1 MTIYGRKVKT
11 QKLDF
16 FQTMECKECKRA
28 GSWRAIK
35 SFKQFTV
42 NFIPLFKYSK
52 KYYIETTCCGKRYE
66 ISPELGKQIE
76 NKEKTE
82 ISWQDLQQM

>member
-1 MTIYGRKVKT
+1 MTIYGRKTKT

-16 FQTMECKECKRA
+16 FQTIECPECKRA
-28 GSWRAIK
+28 GSWRAFK
-35 SFKQFTV
+35 SFKQFTI

-66 ISPELGKQIE
+66 ILPELGKQIE

-82 ISWQDLQQM
+82 ISLAEIRGM